1 LTVATMPKKV
11 EDWQEDQVIELY
23 LKGYTEK
30 MIEGEADVGHTKQR
44 EVIRKFVR
52 ESEKLGIDEAAQL
65 HGVREIIEDV
75 HRLSGQ
81 LRTHKLTIEDAAQGL
96 VISKRLGQVGL
107 SDDRALDFID
117 EVMDRVKREAFSVS
131 EVVTYAKEMDD
142 VETETGL
149 SAHGVVS
156 DLEDKTERREK
167 MLAEVDS
174 LTKETKQL
182 EVKKKEVLKEYESK
196 KEELLEENESR
207 RKELLRE
214 YESTEEDL
222 KLSRDLHK
230 RLREVGGDPADLE
243 RLIRMVRSA
252 REVDFSPEAFAK
264 KLAEEV
270 SATDRLRE
278 LDALRKERESG
289 VAKLVSESRSAA
301 ARLKDLSQRID
312 EVKKELDDLTLKK
325 GVAEYAVA
333 QRAEQLRKLETQF
346 EDSSGRISSLEEVM
360 QKNGVSVKLF
370 KEPSSLTKDEVG
382 AIAVQLRSWSDTMPA
397 NVLLEHPAVKMW
409 IDKLATALG
418 GP

>member
-1 LTVATMPKKV
+1 MPKKV

-149 SAHGVVS
+149 SAHGVVE
-156 DLEDKTERREK
+156 DLKEKAERREK

-182 EVKKKEVLKEYESK
+182 ETKKEELLKEYESK
-196 KEELLEENESR
+196 EEELL
-207 RKELLRE
+207 KE
-214 YESTEEDL
+214 YESTEHDL
-222 KLSRDLHK
+222 KLNRELHR
-230 RLREVGGDPADLE
+230 RLSEVGADPAVPDK
-243 RLIRMVRSA
+243 LIRMVRSA

-278 LDALRKERESG
+278 LDALRRERESG